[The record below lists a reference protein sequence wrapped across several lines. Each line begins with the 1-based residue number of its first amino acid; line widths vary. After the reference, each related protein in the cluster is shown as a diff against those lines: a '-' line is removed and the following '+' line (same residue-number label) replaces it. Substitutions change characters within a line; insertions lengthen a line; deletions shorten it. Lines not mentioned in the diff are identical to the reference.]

1 MVVEAD
7 SRPIDK
13 IEMKDR
19 DRDINAFTG
28 NSFLHNILIP
38 SRPLPLS
45 AQLPCHTPA
54 EVTAAEEDRPRQSLC
69 FPMPALPEAG
79 A

>member
-13 IEMKDR
+13 IEMKDI

-28 NSFLHNILIP
+28 SLFLHNILHP
-38 SRPLPLS
+38 SPVPLS
-45 AQLPCHTPA
+45 AQLPCHTSA
-54 EVTAAEEDRPRQSLC
+54 EVTAAEEDRPHQSLR
-69 FPMPALPEAG
+69 FPTPVLAEVEA
-79 A
+79 